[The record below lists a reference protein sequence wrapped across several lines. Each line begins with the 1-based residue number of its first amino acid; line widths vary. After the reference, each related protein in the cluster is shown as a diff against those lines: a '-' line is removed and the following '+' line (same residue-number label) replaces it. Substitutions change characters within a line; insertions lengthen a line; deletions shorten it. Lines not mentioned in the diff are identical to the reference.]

1 MGRGKKRDGKK
12 NSWGEREASCE
23 ERAEIMGR
31 EKNAGCEE
39 RADLSMCFG
48 KGVQFNFQV
57 IAL

>member
-1 MGRGKKRDGKK
+1 MDKESGGDVKGL
-12 NSWGEREASCE
+12 GGEEERE
-23 ERAEIMGR
+23 RGR
-31 EKNAGCEE
+31 ERGEGEGEKKAGCEE